1 MTSLKRGVARAR
13 CLNLFVP
20 HRGKWRF
27 IQRNFLNSRWI
38 SNLVVKRNS
47 LNDRTKLKNEIN
59 EFDDDKLTKFAEQS
73 MTKCC
78 WWFFNSQDFSSNQ
91 FRNWRWP
98 PSVLSLTKQGW
109 PGPRDY
115 YCECVLRRM
124 MRWRGWLLLCC
135 VVAVC
140 CCAEWLVLCKCVVV
154 HRPFVGAEELLL
166 LLSKRVVMPRI
177 YRRNAW
183 AKSEVTKWWIWN
195 VPFQHSMNK
204 LVVVLRRHSTLFI
217 SFFFLGVSSS
227 LLASSSFSNERFC
240 RPSWWIWVIL
250 RVVCRLQKLVLMRDF
265 QYHKMQLDVEESG
278 LGTNVWKRN
287 ERCKLWNKW

>member
-1 MTSLKRGVARAR
+1 MTKLKRHSMHK
-13 CLNLFVP
+13 LFVS

-38 SNLVVKRNS
+38 GNLVVKRNS

-98 PSVLSLTKQGW
+98 PSVLSLTKQGC
-109 PGPRDY
+109 DY

-140 CCAEWLVLCKCVVV
+140 CCAEWLVLCKCVVDEP
-154 HRPFVGAEELLL
+154 HGADFWSIGH
-166 LLSKRVVMPRI
+166 LSG
-177 YRRNAW
+177 RRN
-183 AKSEVTKWWIWN
+183 
-195 VPFQHSMNK
+195 
-204 LVVVLRRHSTLFI
+204 
-217 SFFFLGVSSS
+217 
-227 LLASSSFSNERFC
+227 
-240 RPSWWIWVIL
+240 
-250 RVVCRLQKLVLMRDF
+250 
-265 QYHKMQLDVEESG
+265 
-278 LGTNVWKRN
+278 
-287 ERCKLWNKW
+287 